1 MMWTGP
7 NDAPLSSKEER
18 MDQMYNYLSI
28 RGSLPEIVGHIVI
41 AKDIRLG
48 VYKRPHWFH
57 MLMMRLFFGWEYQP
71 VQD

>member
-1 MMWTGP
+1 
-7 NDAPLSSKEER
+7 